1 MKVSS
6 RTKMNFPYDDLND
19 FDFGERKS
27 LKIDPQTLPNDD
39 EVVLHERFRKK
50 CAHRS
55 FRVIRRERK
64 DRDWDGLEHESVDDW
79 IVCECGLEVYYRSA
93 KDERDVSPAEVVM
106 RSRIPRI
113 DSSIISYQLLS
124 RELRRF
130 GWDVVTT
137 HLKGGY
143 RCRAR
148 KGPVMVE
155 TKDLYPSEAQA
166 LCRAIADIHRAGH
179 RYL

>member
-1 MKVSS
+1 MHL
-6 RTKMNFPYDDLND
+6 PYDDLID
-19 FDFGERKS
+19 LESCEPRS
-27 LKIDPQTLPNDD
+27 LKIDPQALPNDD
-39 EVVLHERFRKK
+39 EVIVHERFRKR

-55 FRVIRRERK
+55 FKVVRRERK
-64 DRDWDGLEHESVDDW
+64 DRDWDGLEYESVDDW

-93 KDERDVSPAEVVM
+93 KDEREISTPDVVM

-113 DSSIISYQLLS
+113 DSSVISYQLLS

-143 RCRAR
+143 RCRAT
-148 KGPVMVE
+148 KGSIKIE
-155 TKDLYPSEAQA
+155 TIDLFPSEVRA
-166 LCRAIADIHRAGH
+166 LCRVIADIHRAGH